1 MYFYNLIGLFG
12 INKFSMNNHYSILHI
27 SDLHKGENNDFDHLV
42 ASLCND
48 ADSYDQDIPKPE
60 IIVVCGDLA
69 EGANGEDAEEQI
81 VKQYQEVETFL
92 NKLVMH
98 FLNGDKSRMIIVP
111 GNHDLYRGAT
121 IRSMEAIPDDIRESA
136 KERYLKGDP
145 KYRWSWE
152 DFCFYLINKDEEYAS
167 RFKFFVEFYNRFYEG
182 IRTIDDCDML
192 NKVIDFPEYNIA
204 FATFNSCYRIDHLN
218 QIGAINTKAIVESQS
233 ELSKVFKYGRF
244 IVGVWHH
251 NISGIPTQTNFLD
264 SRVLHSLMDFH
275 IQLGLYGH
283 QHHTEALYEYHD
295 IFKQGRMTLISS
307 GCLYGRGKTMP
318 EGTHCQ
324 YNILEIEQ
332 SDEKVN
338 VTLHVREDE
347 TAWDIPSW
355 RKKQIDGKD
364 SYLMKFNLPDIDYK
378 RILSDCV
385 SRAKIE
391 KNYKNAVKNLVSIR
405 DKEPSANK
413 FIDDFLKEL
422 SYIEICSIDFIPQT
436 IPQKISILGACLET
450 HAWDTFDKIVNDI
463 KLEGINDVNI
473 NILIAEAN
481 KTR

>member
-1 MYFYNLIGLFG
+1 
-12 INKFSMNNHYSILHI
+12 MNNHYSILHI
-27 SDLHKGENNDFDHLV
+27 SDLHKGENNDFDHLF

-98 FLNGDKSRMIIVP
+98 FLNGDKYRMIIVP

-121 IRSMEAIPDDIRESA
+121 IRSMKAIPDDIRESA

-145 KYRWSWE
+145 KYRWSWK

-167 RFKFFVEFYNRFYEG
+167 RFKFFVDFFNRFYEG

-251 NISGIPTQTNFLD
+251 NISGIPTQTNYLD
-264 SRVLHSLMDFH
+264 PRVLHSLMDFH

-324 YNILEIEQ
+324 YNILEVEQ
-332 SDEKVN
+332 NDEKVN

-364 SYLMKFNLPDIDYK
+364 SYLMKFNLPNIDYK
-378 RILSDCV
+378 KILSDCV
-385 SRAKIE
+385 SQAKIE
-391 KNYKNAVKNLVSIR
+391 KNYKNAVKILVSIR
-405 DKEPSANK
+405 DKEPLANK

-422 SYIEICSIDFIPQT
+422 SNIEICSIEFIPKT
-436 IPQKISILGACLET
+436 ISQKISVLGACLET
-450 HAWDTFDKIVNDI
+450 HAWDTFDRVVNDI

-481 KTR
+481 KIR

>member
-1 MYFYNLIGLFG
+1 
-12 INKFSMNNHYSILHI
+12 MNNHYSILHI
-27 SDLHKGENNDFDHLV
+27 SDLHKGENNDFDHLF

-98 FLNGDKSRMIIVP
+98 FLNGDKYRMIIVP

-145 KYRWSWE
+145 KYRWSWK

-167 RFKFFVEFYNRFYEG
+167 RFKFFVDFFNRFYEG

-251 NISGIPTQTNFLD
+251 NISGIPTQTNYLD
-264 SRVLHSLMDFH
+264 PRVLHSLMDFH

-332 SDEKVN
+332 NDEKVN

-364 SYLMKFNLPDIDYK
+364 SYLMKFNLPNIDYK
-378 RILSDCV
+378 KILSDCV
-385 SRAKIE
+385 SQAKIE
-391 KNYKNAVKNLVSIR
+391 KNYKNAVKILVSIR
-405 DKEPSANK
+405 DKEPLANK

-422 SYIEICSIDFIPQT
+422 SNIEICSIEFIPQT
-436 IPQKISILGACLET
+436 ISQKISVLGACLET

-481 KTR
+481 KIR

>member
-1 MYFYNLIGLFG
+1 
-12 INKFSMNNHYSILHI
+12 MNNHYSILHI
-27 SDLHKGENNDFDHLV
+27 SDLHKGENNDFDHLF

-98 FLNGDKSRMIIVP
+98 FLNGDKYRMIIVP

-136 KERYLKGDP
+136 KERYFKGDP
-145 KYRWSWE
+145 KYRWSWK

-167 RFKFFVEFYNRFYEG
+167 RFKFFVDFFNRFYEG

-251 NISGIPTQTNFLD
+251 NISGIPTQTNYLD
-264 SRVLHSLMDFH
+264 PRVLHSLMDFH

-332 SDEKVN
+332 NDEKVN

-364 SYLMKFNLPDIDYK
+364 SYLMKFNLPNIDYK
-378 RILSDCV
+378 KILSDCV
-385 SRAKIE
+385 SQAKIE
-391 KNYKNAVKNLVSIR
+391 KNYKNAVKILVSIR
-405 DKEPSANK
+405 DKEPLANK

-422 SYIEICSIDFIPQT
+422 SNIEICSIKFIPQT
-436 IPQKISILGACLET
+436 ISQKISVLGACLET

-481 KTR
+481 KIR